1 MNSRARNVAPHW
13 RALATALAA
22 GALTVACTLSL
33 TACAESDSVHA
44 AGVSAAGAA
53 PSAASTAA
61 PKLLPK
67 GATPDYQLGGAYK
80 PAAGVGIVGRDRSD
94 PPATGVYSIC
104 YVNGFQTQPGELN
117 SWPKSL
123 LLQRGGK
130 PVYDPAWPDEVI
142 LDTSTATSR
151 AGILKRVKP
160 WIEDCARAGYDAVE
174 FDNLDTFERSHGA
187 LKQSHNAALAK
198 SFVQVAHQ
206 AGLAAGQKNAPAYA
220 ASLKKSAGF
229 DFAVAESCGAYNEC
243 GFYTKTY
250 GSQVIDVEY
259 PEGLKDA
266 GTTFAKVCKAQGK
279 PKWMVLRDRD
289 LTTPGL
295 KGYRFQKCQ

>member
-44 AGVSAAGAA
+44 AGVSTAGAA
-53 PSAASTAA
+53 AATAA
-61 PKLLPK
+61 PDQLPK
-67 GATPDYQLGGAYK
+67 GATPDYQLGGAYT

-94 PPATGVYSIC
+94 PPAKGVYSIC
-104 YVNGFQTQPGELN
+104 YVNGFQTQPGELE

-142 LDTSTATSR
+142 LDTSTATAR

-160 WIEDCARAGYDAVE
+160 WIEQCAEDGYAAVE

-198 SFVQVAHQ
+198 SFVQVAHK
-206 AGLAAGQKNAPAYA
+206 AGLAAGQKNAPASA

-243 GFYTKTY
+243 DFYTKAY
-250 GSQVIDVEY
+250 GSQVIDIEY
-259 PEGLKDA
+259 PEGLRDA
-266 GTTFAKVCKAQGK
+266 GVTFAKVCKAQGT

-289 LTTPGL
+289 LTTPGS
-295 KGYRFQKCQ
+295 KGYTFEKCQ